1 MAENGFSSA
10 TFIFYFLPLTLLLY
24 YVSPRFSRNALLVAV
39 SLLFYVWGA
48 GYFTLLLLLSVAV
61 NYLIGLALGRIGAA
75 DLSLRRLTLAG
86 GIVFNLS
93 VLAYFKY
100 ANFFVLQLNDVGQRL
115 EWGMIA
121 WNNIILPIG
130 ISFYTFHAMSY
141 VIDVFRQRVAPLRN
155 PLDFVLYITFFPLMI
170 AGPIVRFNQIDS
182 QIRERRESLDAFAEG
197 VLRFVHGLIK
207 KVIIADPI
215 GVLADAAFSTPHSN
229 LTSLT
234 AWIGVAAY
242 TFQIYFDFSG
252 YSDMAIGLA
261 RMFGFRFPEN
271 FNRPYSSVSITDFW
285 RRWHM
290 TLLPIAT
297 PSSWRWSNEPSWGRA
312 GTISLSI

>member
-1 MAENGFSSA
+1 MVFSSA

-155 PLDFVLYITFFPLMI
+155 PLDFALYITFFPQMI

-182 QIRERRESLDAFAEG
+182 QIRERREKSRCVCG
-197 VLRFVHGLIK
+197 
-207 KVIIADPI
+207 
-215 GVLADAAFSTPHSN
+215 
-229 LTSLT
+229 
-234 AWIGVAAY
+234 
-242 TFQIYFDFSG
+242 
-252 YSDMAIGLA
+252 
-261 RMFGFRFPEN
+261 
-271 FNRPYSSVSITDFW
+271 
-285 RRWHM
+285 
-290 TLLPIAT
+290 
-297 PSSWRWSNEPSWGRA
+297 GRA
-312 GTISLSI
+312 PLRPRPDQEGHHR

>member
-1 MAENGFSSA
+1 M
-10 TFIFYFLPLTLLLY
+10 
-24 YVSPRFSRNALLVAV
+24 
-39 SLLFYVWGA
+39 
-48 GYFTLLLLLSVAV
+48 
-61 NYLIGLALGRIGAA
+61 
-75 DLSLRRLTLAG
+75 RRLTLAG

-93 VLAYFKY
+93 ILAYFKY

-115 EWGMIA
+115 EWGVIA

-141 VIDVFRQRVAPLRN
+141 IIDVFRQRVAPLRN
-155 PLDFVLYITFFPLMI
+155 PLDFALYITFPQMI
-170 AGPIVRFNQIDS
+170 AGPIVRFKQIDS

-197 VLRFVHGLIK
+197 VLRFVHGLIN

-229 LTSLT
+229 LTALT

-242 TFQIYFDFSG
+242 TFQIYFEFSG

-290 TLLPIAT
+290 TLTGWFRDYLYIPLGGDRVSPVRTYANLLIVFLALGFGMA
-297 PSSWRWSNEPSWGRA
+297 PSSCGAPITAPSCLSSELPACAISTTRHGNGR
-312 GTISLSI
+312 GGSRHSSSS

>member
-1 MAENGFSSA
+1 
-10 TFIFYFLPLTLLLY
+10 
-24 YVSPRFSRNALLVAV
+24 
-39 SLLFYVWGA
+39 
-48 GYFTLLLLLSVAV
+48 
-61 NYLIGLALGRIGAA
+61 
-75 DLSLRRLTLAG
+75 
-86 GIVFNLS
+86 
-93 VLAYFKY
+93 
-100 ANFFVLQLNDVGQRL
+100 
-115 EWGMIA
+115 
-121 WNNIILPIG
+121 
-130 ISFYTFHAMSY
+130 
-141 VIDVFRQRVAPLRN
+141 
-155 PLDFVLYITFFPLMI
+155 
-170 AGPIVRFNQIDS
+170 
-182 QIRERRESLDAFAEG
+182 

-271 FNRPYSSVSITDFW
+271 FNRPYSSISITDFW

-297 PSSWRWSNEPSWGRA
+297 PSSWRSSNEPSWGRA

>member
-1 MAENGFSSA
+1 
-10 TFIFYFLPLTLLLY
+10 
-24 YVSPRFSRNALLVAV
+24 
-39 SLLFYVWGA
+39 
-48 GYFTLLLLLSVAV
+48 
-61 NYLIGLALGRIGAA
+61 
-75 DLSLRRLTLAG
+75 
-86 GIVFNLS
+86 
-93 VLAYFKY
+93 
-100 ANFFVLQLNDVGQRL
+100 
-115 EWGMIA
+115 
-121 WNNIILPIG
+121 
-130 ISFYTFHAMSY
+130 
-141 VIDVFRQRVAPLRN
+141 
-155 PLDFVLYITFFPLMI
+155 MI

-197 VLRFVHGLIK
+197 VLRF
-207 KVIIADPI
+207 